1 MKFKS
6 VSQFRIY
13 LVDKLLSERVLRKHM
28 NIFED
33 RREMTDI
40 KKDKTNQTWDWMK
53 YDTIYLV
60 RTSEKQDFMTYIYS
74 SKDDSDEKKRIIY
87 YALKNIRLTKQHI
100 KDPSIVKYTFGPFNI
115 NTWDATNNNAEWI
128 QAIFEVDS
136 GDILLMNWN
145 NIPWEDLK

>member
-13 LVDKLLSERVLRKHM
+13 LVDKLLSKRVLRKHM

-60 RTSEKQDFMTYIYS
+60 RTSGKQDYLTYIYA

-87 YALKNIRLTKQHI
+87 YALKNIRLTKRDI
-100 KDPSIVKYTFGPFNI
+100 KDPSIVKYTFGPYHI